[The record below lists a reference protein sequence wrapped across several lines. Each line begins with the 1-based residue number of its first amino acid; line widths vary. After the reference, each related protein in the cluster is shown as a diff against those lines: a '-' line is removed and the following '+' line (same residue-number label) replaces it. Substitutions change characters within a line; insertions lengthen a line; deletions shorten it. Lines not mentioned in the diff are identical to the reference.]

1 MERPLLAL
9 TRPPA
14 EAPPARPPQDAAAE
28 NMRQL
33 VQLRWLAV
41 SGQLVAILLAH
52 FGLGVDL
59 PLGPMLIVIAVLAG
73 ANFLFTATLRRMWVA
88 PGEML
93 LALLLDMA
101 ALTVQLYLSGGAT
114 NPFIS
119 LYLLQVVLGAIL
131 LGRSAAWLLAAAATA
146 CFVFL
151 SIRHQP
157 LRYPPRLWSSETDLQ
172 LVGQAVSFALVAVL
186 LMLFIARISRN
197 LRARDEYVAELRQ
210 RAVEE
215 DNIVRMGLFAS
226 GAAHELGT
234 PLSTL
239 SVLISDWQRDPALA
253 DGSHLRLELDEA
265 QAEVGRCK
273 EIVSNILHSAGLARG
288 EAMGSEAVHDLL
300 GGIAEEWRAVRGDIP
315 LAYAAHAG
323 GTARIAAEPAL
334 RQAVWNLL
342 ENSGEASPGGIDM
355 TADVEGGSL
364 AIAVCDRGPGFK
376 PDQLERLGQ
385 LYHSRKGAGHGLGLF
400 LAANVARRLGGTL
413 EAANRPE
420 GGAAVRLLLPLT
432 SNVDKDGTREA

>member
-9 TRPPA
+9 TRGPA
-14 EAPPARPPQDAAAE
+14 DAPAPARDAAAE

-33 VQLRWLAV
+33 IQLRWLAV
-41 SGQLVAILLAH
+41 GGQLVAILLAH

-59 PLGPMLIVIAVLAG
+59 PLAPMLVVVAVLAA
-73 ANFLFTATLRRMWVA
+73 ANLLFTATLRRDWVA
-88 PGEML
+88 PIELL

-131 LGRSAAWLLAAAATA
+131 LARSSAWLLAAAAAA

-151 SIRHQP
+151 SIRHLP
-157 LRYPPRLWSSETDLQ
+157 LRYPPRLWDFEANLQ
-172 LVGQAVSFALVAVL
+172 LIGQAISFALVAVL
-186 LMLFIARISRN
+186 LMLFITRISRN
-197 LRARDEYVAELRQ
+197 LRSRDHYVAQLRQ

-215 DNIVRMGLFAS
+215 DSIVRMGLFAS

-239 SVLISDWQRDPALA
+239 SVLISDWQRTPALA
-253 DGSHLRLELDEA
+253 GDPDLREELADA
-265 QAEVGRCK
+265 QAEVARCK
-273 EIVSNILHSAGLARG
+273 EIVSNILHSAGTARG
-288 EAMGSEAVHDLL
+288 EAMGSEAVHHLL
-300 GGIAEEWRAVRGDIP
+300 DGIVEEWRVVHPDIP
-315 LAYAAHAG
+315 LGYSANVG

-342 ENSGEASPGGIDM
+342 ENAGEASPGGVDL
-355 TADVEGGSL
+355 TADVEDSSL
-364 AIAVCDRGPGFK
+364 VIAVGDRGPGFA
-376 PDQLERLGQ
+376 PGQLARIGQ
-385 LYHSRKGAGHGLGLF
+385 LYQSSKGAGHGLGLF
-400 LAANVARRLGGTL
+400 LVANVARRLGGTL
-413 EAANRPE
+413 EAENRST

-432 SNVDKDGTREA
+432 STAENKHGA

>member
-1 MERPLLAL
+1 MDRPLLAL

-14 EAPPARPPQDAAAE
+14 EALPARPPQDAAAE

-41 SGQLVAILLAH
+41 GGQLVAILLAQ

-59 PLGPMLIVIAVLAG
+59 PLRPMLAVVAVLAA
-73 ANFLFTATLRRMWVA
+73 ANLLFTATLRRQWIA
-88 PGEML
+88 PGELL

-131 LGRSAAWLLAAAATA
+131 LGRGAAWLLATTATA

-151 SIRHQP
+151 SARHLP
-157 LRYPPRLWSSETDLQ
+157 LRYPPRLWDLEANLQ
-172 LVGQAVSFALVAVL
+172 LIGQAISFALVAVL
-186 LMLFIARISRN
+186 LMLFITRISRN
-197 LRARDEYVAELRQ
+197 LRSRDHYVAQLRQ

-215 DNIVRMGLFAS
+215 DSIVRMGLFAS

-239 SVLISDWQRDPALA
+239 SVLISDWQRDPALSHDPDLREELA
-253 DGSHLRLELDEA
+253 DA

-273 EIVSNILHSAGLARG
+273 EIVSNILHSAGTARG

-300 GGIAEEWRAVRGDIP
+300 DGIVEEWRVVHADIP
-315 LAYAAHAG
+315 LAWSANVG
-323 GTARIAAEPAL
+323 DTARIAAEPAL

-342 ENSGEASPGGIDM
+342 ENAGEASPGGVDL
-355 TADVEGGSL
+355 TAEVELASL
-364 AIAVCDRGPGFK
+364 VIAVCDRGPGFA
-376 PDQLERLGQ
+376 PSQLARLGQ
-385 LYHSRKGAGHGLGLF
+385 LYQSSKGAGHGLGLF

-413 EAANRPE
+413 AAENLSE
-420 GGAAVRLLLPLT
+420 GGAVVRLLLPLT
-432 SNVDKDGTREA
+432 SSTSGEEGGA

>member
-9 TRPPA
+9 TRQPP
-14 EAPPARPPQDAAAE
+14 EALPTRPPDDAAAE

-41 SGQLVAILLAH
+41 GGQLIAILLAH

-59 PLGPMLIVIAVLAG
+59 PLQPMLGIIAVLAG
-73 ANFLFTATLRRMWVA
+73 ANLVFTVTLRRHWIA
-88 PGEML
+88 PGELL

-131 LGRSAAWLLAAAATA
+131 LGQASAWLLAATAAA

-151 SIRHQP
+151 SVRHLP
-157 LRYPPRLWSSETDLQ
+157 LRYPPRLWDLEANLQ
-172 LVGQAVSFALVAVL
+172 LIGQAVSFALVAAL
-186 LMLFIARISRN
+186 LMLFINRISRN
-197 LRARDEYVAELRQ
+197 LRARDQYVAELRQ

-215 DNIVRMGLFAS
+215 DGIVRMGLFAS

-239 SVLISDWQRDPALA
+239 SVLISDWQRTPALA
-253 DGSHLRLELDEA
+253 GDPDLGEELADA
-265 QAEVGRCK
+265 QAEVARCK
-273 EIVSNILHSAGLARG
+273 EIVSNILHSAGMARG
-288 EAMGSEAVHDLL
+288 EAMGSEAARDLL
-300 GGIAEEWRAVRGDIP
+300 DGIVAEWRAVRGDIP
-315 LAYAAHAG
+315 LGYSASVAD
-323 GTARIAAEPAL
+323 TARIAAEPAL
-334 RQAVWNLL
+334 RQAIWNLL
-342 ENSGEASPGGIDM
+342 ENAGEASPGGIDL
-355 TADVEGGSL
+355 AAGVEGGSL
-364 AIAVCDRGPGFK
+364 AVTVRDRGPGFA
-376 PDQLERLGQ
+376 PAQLARIGQ
-385 LYHSRKGAGHGLGLF
+385 LYYSSKGAGHGLGLF

-413 EAANRPE
+413 EADNRPD

-432 SNVDKDGTREA
+432 SGPRKGAGRGT